1 MEKNLAEHGLR
12 VISDGHL
19 SWLRKQLG
27 LSITMQSHMMGVQP
41 AALRSW
47 EEGLSMPSKASR
59 TKVATWYEQVMDRL
73 AQADVV
79 YADLVHIS
87 LASQYLARS
96 YVTIRAMCST
106 GALQCVDLGPLG
118 LYVAREEL
126 GEVNFPD
133 HARRVQ
139 EQGV

>member
-1 MEKNLAEHGLR
+1 MEKDLAEHGLR
-12 VISDGHL
+12 VITDGHL
-19 SWLRKQLG
+19 RWLRNQLG
-27 LSITMQSHMMGVQP
+27 LSITMQSHMIGVQP

-47 EEGLSMPSKASR
+47 EEGLSMPSSGSR
-59 TKVATWYEQVMDRL
+59 SKVVDWYEQVMDRL

-79 YADLVHIS
+79 YADLVHVS

-96 YVTIRAMCST
+96 YATIQAMCT
-106 GALQCVDLGPLG
+106 AGALRCVDLGPLG

-133 HARRVQ
+133 HAERV
-139 EQGV
+139 EAQGV